1 MRHLFISP
9 SHVQSPRWRE
19 AFPEAR
25 WLASAEPAPET
36 FTWLLLED
44 ASALKQL
51 STWVERGYPVVA
63 MTRLESADEARA
75 AIAAGARGY
84 VHYLAAA
91 SLLQQVAQVVSLGG
105 VWIGPDLMQQLM
117 LAARPAAPK
126 AVGSQ
131 SLALLTPREQSVAQA
146 VADGKTNKE
155 VAREL
160 DITER
165 TVKAHL
171 GAIFEKLGVRD
182 RLQLVLLLGG
192 QS

>member
-1 MRHLFISP
+1 
-9 SHVQSPRWRE
+9 
-19 AFPEAR
+19 
-25 WLASAEPAPET
+25 
-36 FTWLLLED
+36 
-44 ASALKQL
+44 
-51 STWVERGYPVVA
+51 
-63 MTRLESADEARA
+63 ESADEARD

-91 SLLQQVAQVVSLGG
+91 PLLQQLAQVVSLGG
-105 VWIGPDLMQQLM
+105 VWIGPELMQKLI
-117 LAARPAAPK
+117 LVARPAAPRSANPQQL
-126 AVGSQ
+126 AV
-131 SLALLTPREQSVAQA
+131 LTPREQSVAQA

-160 DITER
+160 QITER